1 MCEVQKMPLDGCA
14 VDQTQKAEKYIG
26 IYIDNLVGKF
36 RCYNNDEFVVT
47 ISGLKDFVDMGNK
60 VLAFL
65 FQRLT
70 DCNFEINIDGSQKN
84 VDVVEVECKN
94 ISKNENYNY
103 KYQIQNLTS
112 IIELSGRTGIP
123 GGRFLLPFFVM
134 DGDNDLYTMA
144 WCAVQFY
151 ALSYL
156 VVWIDGT
163 LSSYMTALEKP
174 WHSLSISLLSTFVFP
189 IIMLAVLVPFWG
201 LDGVWI
207 LNFAAGIL
215 SATAVVIIVKK
226 ALKNIENVDLK
237 LVTK

>member
-1 MCEVQKMPLDGCA
+1 MLSSA
-14 VDQTQKAEKYIG
+14 V
-26 IYIDNLVGKF
+26 F
-36 RCYNNDEFVVT
+36 
-47 ISGLKDFVDMGNK
+47 S
-60 VLAFL
+60 VLAMTFL
-65 FQRLT
+65 LT
-70 DCNFEINIDGSQKN
+70 
-84 VDVVEVECKN
+84 
-94 ISKNENYNY
+94 
-103 KYQIQNLTS
+103 
-112 IIELSGRTGIP
+112 

-144 WCAVQFY
+144 WRAVQFY

-156 VVWIDGT
+156 VGWIDGT

-215 SATAVVIIVKK
+215 SATAAVIIVKK

>member
-1 MCEVQKMPLDGCA
+1 MDINKITTICLWV
-14 VDQTQKAEKYIG
+14 IG
-26 IYIDNLVGKF
+26 VVFLVSLGYTIYAKKTKKLFKNRRIIDSLPNIVSALGVIGTFLGITMGLMDFNPSPDKI
-36 RCYNNDEFVVT
+36 DAS
-47 ISGLKDFVDMGNK
+47 ISTLLNGLK
-60 VLAFL
+60 
-65 FQRLT
+65 T
-70 DCNFEINIDGSQKN
+70 
-84 VDVVEVECKN
+84 
-94 ISKNENYNY
+94 
-103 KYQIQNLTS
+103 
-112 IIELSGRTGIP
+112 
-123 GGRFLLPFFVM
+123 
-134 DGDNDLYTMA
+134 
-144 WCAVQFY
+144 AVQFY

-215 SATAVVIIVKK
+215 SATAAVIIVKK